1 MTVAEKIFIKYEG
14 LADYYA
20 GKIWNEDN
28 LGLERED
35 IAQELKIRLF
45 LAIKT
50 YARRWNEF
58 KKTGKNRPIPI
69 EFYLKTTMT
78 NKSKDMIKE
87 INSANFVRNSE
98 IGYDRGI
105 ETESLTIERTD
116 VKIGSE
122 SILDLFYGEQRRILQ
137 ILILRDFDV
146 EKTKRFYRGKCNVDI
161 LINNTLET
169 LRTNLEANITPVNE
183 FEVYTYAEDLQS

>member
-1 MTVAEKIFIKYEG
+1 MNVAEKIFLKYEG
-14 LADYYA
+14 LANYYA
-20 GKIWNEDN
+20 SKIWNEDN
-28 LGLERED
+28 LGLEKED

-87 INSANFVRNSE
+87 INSANFIRNSE
-98 IGYDRGI
+98 MGYDRGV
-105 ETESLTIERTD
+105 EMELLSIERTD

-122 SILDLFYGEQRRILQ
+122 SILNIFNGEQRKILQ
-137 ILILRDFDV
+137 VLILRDFDI
-146 EKTKRFYRGKCNVDI
+146 EKTKKLYKGKCNAEI
-161 LINNTLET
+161 LVNTT
-169 LRTNLEANITPVNE
+169 LDNLRVHLEANLTPVNE
-183 FEVYTYAEDLQS
+183 FEVFTSGEDLQG